1 MRLSILSATK
11 YAAKK
16 LKATVQSSGRLGFT
30 DLTREELNLSE
41 DTYIYIAQ
49 GESCDDL
56 YMIVADKKDENAFR
70 VHKSGSYYY
79 VPTKQLFDDLK
90 YDYKKITYI
99 FDLIREESM
108 DEEGFGKTYK
118 MNRREIKK
126 KGGIM

>member
-1 MRLSILSATK
+1 MKLNILSATK

-49 GESCDDL
+49 GENNEEL
-56 YMIVADKKDENAFR
+56 YMIVADKKNEDAFR

-79 VPTKQLFDDLK
+79 IPTKQLFDDLG
-90 YDYKKITYI
+90 YDY
-99 FDLIREESM
+99 
-108 DEEGFGKTYK
+108 
-118 MNRREIKK
+118 RRPPTSST
-126 KGGIM
+126 